1 MNLKSS
7 CKKIL
12 FILTCFAATYAQA
25 KENWPV
31 GTVDLEKCVTES
43 KTGQE
48 EQKKVKETESQM
60 QTLLK
65 DRQKELEKITH
76 QLNDPDFVDSLSPEA
91 EKELTAQYQK
101 LSEEYGLYQNQLLQV
116 MQQTNMQFYET
127 MLKHVKKAAT
137 TVSKEHKMPFIIRK
151 DLCLSFPSSAD
162 ITPQIV
168 AAMDR
173 AFDANQKKRPLAAAE
188 KSSAKESQ

>member
-1 MNLKSS
+1 MSLKSP

-12 FILTCFAATYAQA
+12 FSLACFAATYAQA

-31 GTVDLEKCVTES
+31 AIVDLETCVTES

-48 EQKKVKETESQM
+48 EQKKVKETENQM

-65 DRQKELEKITH
+65 DRQKELEKIAN

-127 MLKHVKKAAT
+127 MLKHVKNAAAS
-137 TVSKEHKMPFIIRK
+137 VSKDHKKPFIVRK

-162 ITPQIV
+162 MTPQIV
-168 AAMDR
+168 TAMDR
-173 AFDANQKKRPLAAAE
+173 AFDASQKKKPLAATE
-188 KSSAKESQ
+188 KSSAKESK